1 MSATL
6 GRIRSNG
13 WRPSVYGCST
23 RRKPSKECSNKY
35 ITDVSLGPFVFN
47 FLANVLRTS
56 NSITESTTPDSLE
69 KELLS
74 GSVFSDVS
82 RIHPDDLDSLLAQL
96 RSGVTGM
103 EYKSAATKVTD
114 VDTQANE
121 RQILEDR
128 RRHDENALNR
138 LKSLYLFGEDTISE
152 KDYIIER
159 QKIIDDMNRIDAKL
173 AKFVEESADALKSDL
188 AFLEQASYLVM
199 VDQLLSNRAIDFEK
213 YIRSID
219 PTIPRAFLHA
229 VISKIDVVGGRVA
242 SIQFKNDLTIRFI
255 YS

>member
-13 WRPSVYGCST
+13 WRPSIYGCST
-23 RRKPSKECSNKY
+23 RRKSSKGCSNKY

-114 VDTQANE
+114 EDTQE
-121 RQILEDR
+121 RRILEDR

-138 LKSLYLFGEDTISE
+138 LKSLYLFGEDTISG

-199 VDQLLSNRAIDFEK
+199 VDQLLSNRTIDFEK

-229 VISKIDVVGGRVA
+229 VSSKIDVVDGRVT
-242 SIQFKNDLTIRFI
+242 SIQFTNKLTVRFI
-255 YS
+255 YGRK